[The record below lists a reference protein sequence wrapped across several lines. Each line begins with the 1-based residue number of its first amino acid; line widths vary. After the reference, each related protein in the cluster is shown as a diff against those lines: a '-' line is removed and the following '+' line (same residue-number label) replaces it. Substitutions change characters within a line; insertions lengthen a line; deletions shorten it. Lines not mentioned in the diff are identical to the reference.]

1 VIENYIISM
10 GKLQDLEDMDIY
22 SVDGSIPSGQVLQ
35 VDGGGNIG
43 WTPMPEISV
52 KLENDYKKILDIVF
66 EKCGIEEDP
75 NDLLH
80 NEELQKKVLRQLKID
95 DIINDN

>member
-1 VIENYIISM
+1 M
-10 GKLQDLEDMDIY
+10 GKITDSDDMGIY
-22 SVDGSIPSGQVLQ
+22 YGDGSVPSGQVLM
-35 VDGGGNIG
+35 VDGSGNIE
-43 WTPMPEISV
+43 WSSPKIEFN
-52 KLENDYKKILDIVF
+52 NDLKKILDIVF